1 MVSRAYRAWTDAGL
15 TRIGLHEC
23 RHTFITSMIHAGL
36 KRQSRVCPGRAH
48 HAHLCKYGH
57 MFAGH
62 EDAAG
67 ALLDSFY
74 SGAAAKVVS
83 LPARRAA

>member
-1 MVSRAYRAWTDAGL
+1 MLAGHAS
-15 TRIGLHEC
+15 ISI
-23 RHTFITSMIHAGL
+23 TFD
-36 KRQSRVCPGRAH
+36 
-48 HAHLCKYGH
+48 KYGH

-67 ALLDSFY
+67 ALLANFY
-74 SGAAAKVVS
+74 SGQTADVVS

>member
-1 MVSRAYRAWTDAGL
+1 MSVLAGHASITL
-15 TRIGLHEC
+15 TYD
-23 RHTFITSMIHAGL
+23 
-36 KRQSRVCPGRAH
+36 
-48 HAHLCKYGH
+48 KYGH